1 MSSTTQFAVYRT
13 ASAPRPGSNTDRGW
27 KGYEPAPVRR
37 PGTTKSRR
45 KGRLSVKGS

>member
-1 MSSTTQFAVYRT
+1 MTFNIART
-13 ASAPRPGSNTDRGW
+13 PDVSRPGSGSDRGW

-37 PGTTKSRR
+37 PGTTKGRR